1 MLAHQSKISSLKSKY
16 KNSTSGFDVKNRKA
30 HGLNSIFYKSHT
42 SRSVQM
48 LRRCVA
54 IVFLLTCKMAFLFY
68 IIQTPKKIA
77 CVADLCT
84 ILFENMHRFDDDFIY
99 I

>member
-1 MLAHQSKISSLKSKY
+1 MLAHQSKISSLKSEY

-48 LRRCVA
+48 LWCCVA
-54 IVFLLTCKMAFLFY
+54 IVFCLLAKWRFVLYNTNSEKNCVRSGFMHY
-68 IIQTPKKIA
+68 II
-77 CVADLCT
+77 
-84 ILFENMHRFDDDFIY
+84 
-99 I
+99 